1 MESDTDLISV
11 LPGEVLQHILSFSR
25 IRAIVRM
32 RRLSRRWMRVIECLQ
47 FICLDYRDFK
57 HWKVE
62 KFARFV
68 DNLLLIRSKVDL
80 HTFQLYW
87 FHYLPLNCND
97 LRKWILYAVKHNVK
111 VLDVELDMYDKT
123 ALPSRIFTC
132 RSVEELSL
140 QMGEAPDE
148 DLEHVGL
155 VLPDIIQLPSLKKLT
170 LSDVEVDQLSLN
182 QFIGRSPNLEDL
194 HLINSATYLD
204 LIASK
209 VLKRLT
215 LDGFMHGPKRFT
227 ISAPHLVHF
236 ECQGCALQ
244 DVSWGEKPSLES
256 AHIDTWGKKYDGES
270 EFIGVLLSA
279 KTLALFG
286 SDVKFLVMTCSL
298 TQYKVMLE
306 KELPACP
313 VFERLTTL
321 EIARKGAETD
331 AMPIDGMTFQCP
343 FLETVIIQ
351 CSKGDD
357 GINKLVNVLAANG
370 INPKKIQVNFYEDIE
385 EMERAENRRII
396 EEREKELCNFEKMAK
411 KNPEWVD
418 ESRYADSNPETD
430 SDEYDDDY
438 DDF

>member
-1 MESDTDLISV
+1 MESTDEHAMESDTDLISV

-286 SDVKFLVMTCSL
+286 SDVK
-298 TQYKVMLE
+298 VMLE

-321 EIARKGAETD
+321 EIGKWCLTEDFYTVLR
-331 AMPIDGMTFQCP
+331 
-343 FLETVIIQ
+343 FLQLSPRLGELTLMQ
-351 CSKGDD
+351 
-357 GINKLVNVLAANG
+357 
-370 INPKKIQVNFYEDIE
+370 E
-385 EMERAENRRII
+385 EQ
-396 EEREKELCNFEKMAK
+396 EKEQKQMLCQLME
-411 KNPEWVD
+411 
-418 ESRYADSNPETD
+418 
-430 SDEYDDDY
+430 
-438 DDF
+438 

>member
-1 MESDTDLISV
+1 MESTDEHAMESDTDLISV

-32 RRLSRRWMRVIECLQ
+32 RRLSRRWRRVIECLQ
-47 FICLDYRDFK
+47 FICLDCRDFK

-68 DNLLLIRSKVDL
+68 DNLLLISSKVDL

-97 LRKWILYAVKHNVK
+97 LRKWILYAVKQNVK

-123 ALPSRIFTC
+123 TLPSRIFTC

-244 DVSWGEKPSLES
+244 DVSWGEQPSLES

-270 EFIGVLLSA
+270 EFIGVLLST

-286 SDVKFLVMTCSL
+286 SDV
-298 TQYKVMLE
+298 KVMLE

-321 EIARKGAETD
+321 EIASSRSRKRRETD

-343 FLETVIIQ
+343 LLETVIIQ

-370 INPKKIQVNFYEDIE
+370 INPKKIQVTFYEDIE
-385 EMERAENRRII
+385 EMEQAENRCII

-418 ESRYADSNPETD
+418 ESRYAETD
-430 SDEYDDDY
+430 SDEYDNDY

>member
-1 MESDTDLISV
+1 MESTDEHAMESDTDLISV

-32 RRLSRRWMRVIECLQ
+32 RRLSRRWRRVIECLQ
-47 FICLDYRDFK
+47 FICLDCRDFK

-123 ALPSRIFTC
+123 TLPSRIFTC

-244 DVSWGEKPSLES
+244 DVSWGEQPSLES

-270 EFIGVLLSA
+270 EFIGVLYLPRHS
-279 KTLALFG
+279 LY
-286 SDVKFLVMTCSL
+286 LVL
-298 TQYKVMLE
+298 T
-306 KELPACP
+306 
-313 VFERLTTL
+313 
-321 EIARKGAETD
+321 
-331 AMPIDGMTFQCP
+331 
-343 FLETVIIQ
+343 
-351 CSKGDD
+351 
-357 GINKLVNVLAANG
+357 
-370 INPKKIQVNFYEDIE
+370 
-385 EMERAENRRII
+385 
-396 EEREKELCNFEKMAK
+396 
-411 KNPEWVD
+411 
-418 ESRYADSNPETD
+418 SRYIRKRQACCLLLLLYSFVLQKP
-430 SDEYDDDY
+430 
-438 DDF
+438 